1 MMSVKLS
8 LVKVM
13 TASGGGF
20 QFGSD
25 CSFMYS
31 TMPVEAK
38 KHFKIGNQSHPISP
52 RSSLKRKLLT
62 LKMKPLLSV
71 RSLQYK

>member
-1 MMSVKLS
+1 MVSVKLS

-31 TMPVEAK
+31 TMPVEVK
-38 KHFKIGNQSHPISP
+38 NT
-52 RSSLKRKLLT
+52 LKWETNLT
-62 LKMKPLLSV
+62 LLIKGQVS
-71 RSLQYK
+71 RENS

>member
-1 MMSVKLS
+1 MVSVKLS

-38 KHFKIGNQSHPISP
+38 K
-52 RSSLKRKLLT
+52 T
-62 LKMKPLLSV
+62 L
-71 RSLQYK
+71 

>member
-1 MMSVKLS
+1 MVSVKLS

-31 TMPVEAK
+31 TMPVAAK
-38 KHFKIGNQSHPISP
+38 N
-52 RSSLKRKLLT
+52 T
-62 LKMKPLLSV
+62 LK
-71 RSLQYK
+71 

>member
-1 MMSVKLS
+1 MVSVKLS

-38 KHFKIGNQSHPISP
+38 NTFK
-52 RSSLKRKLLT
+52 
-62 LKMKPLLSV
+62 
-71 RSLQYK
+71 